1 MNNAICYMQWK
12 KSFLD
17 LDFGAAILSN
27 LRIWQWAIIQKW
39 TLLFICNSHH
49 HYYYLLFKFDLA
61 NYY

>member
-1 MNNAICYMQWK
+1 MLYAMEKI
-12 KSFLD
+12 F
-17 LDFGAAILSN
+17 FGFRFRSSN
-27 LRIWQWAIIQKW
+27 PKQSWQSLAIWQWAIIQKW